1 MDIVA
6 IATVIK
12 LRFSA
17 VCHMTSVDNDKIL
30 YVKN

>member
-1 MDIVA
+1 MDIIA
-6 IATVIK
+6 IASGIK

-17 VCHMTSVDNDKIL
+17 ICHMTSVDNDKML

>member
-6 IATVIK
+6 IASSIK

-17 VCHMTSVDNDKIL
+17 ICHLTSVDNDKIL

>member
-6 IATVIK
+6 IASGIK

-17 VCHMTSVDNDKIL
+17 ICHMTSVNNDKML

>member
-17 VCHMTSVDNDKIL
+17 VCHMTSVDNDKNFV
-30 YVKN
+30 Y